1 MYIVYYYNYSI
12 RYLFD
17 MKTLNLYVTKSF
29 LITFFMALGVL
40 TFGMTGARIA
50 RILDVIANG
59 LPVSTFLQ
67 FLAYIMPVVL
77 TFTIPWA
84 IMAAVMLV
92 FGRLSADSE
101 ITAMRACGISL
112 LQVISPIILITFII
126 TGICLYIQLFVA
138 PVSYF
143 KSRELTRD
151 AAINQPIAMFEPGRP
166 LHYGNTIIYIDDK
179 IDNRILKNVQI
190 YTLDPSRPGDIAQD
204 VTAAE
209 GYLETDKDNQILTI
223 VLKNCLTI
231 DKKSKQETRVASEE
245 LRFHFEYGRSITA
258 TEVFRAPK
266 YMNATELIARIRDV
280 KKISPRNEKMECA
293 LESQLNCRIAL
304 GLSPIAFL
312 LLGMPLAIR
321 TSRKETS
328 VGLFLSVLLAGAFF
342 IMILLFNSMTGSPQI
357 YPQYL
362 LWLPNIIFQ
371 TLGAYLT
378 YKVSHI

>member
-1 MYIVYYYNYSI
+1 
-12 RYLFD
+12 

-59 LPVSTFLQ
+59 LPVSAFLQ

-112 LQVISPIILITFII
+112 LQVISPVILLTFLITAL
-126 TGICLYIQLFVA
+126 CLYIQLFVA

-166 LHYGNTIIYIDDK
+166 LHYANTIIYIDDK
-179 IDNRILKNVQI
+179 INNKILKNVQI
-190 YTLDPSRPGDIAQD
+190 YTIDPAKPGEVAQD

-231 DKKSKQETRVASEE
+231 DKKSKQETRVASDE
-245 LRFHFEYGRSITA
+245 LRFHFEYGKSLTA
-258 TEVFRAPK
+258 NAVFRAPK

-280 KKISPRNEKMECA
+280 KKISPRNPKMECA
-293 LESQLNCRIAL
+293 LESQLNCR
-304 GLSPIAFL
+304 
-312 LLGMPLAIR
+312 
-321 TSRKETS
+321 
-328 VGLFLSVLLAGAFF
+328 
-342 IMILLFNSMTGSPQI
+342 
-357 YPQYL
+357 
-362 LWLPNIIFQ
+362 
-371 TLGAYLT
+371 
-378 YKVSHI
+378 

>member
-1 MYIVYYYNYSI
+1 
-12 RYLFD
+12 
-17 MKTLNLYVTKSF
+17 MKTLNLYVTRAF
-29 LITFFMALGVL
+29 LVTFFMALGVL

-50 RILDVIANG
+50 RIFDVIANG
-59 LPVSTFLQ
+59 LPVSAFLQ
-67 FLAYIMPVVL
+67 FLVYIMPVVL

-112 LQVISPIILITFII
+112 LQVVSPIILITLMI
-126 TGICLYIQLFVA
+126 TALCLYIQLFVA

-143 KSRELTRD
+143 KARQLTRD

-166 LHYGNTIIYIDDK
+166 LHYENMIIYIDDK
-179 IDNRILKNVQI
+179 IDNKILKNVQI
-190 YTLDPSRPGDIAQD
+190 YTVDPKRPGEVAQD
-204 VTAAE
+204 VTAGE
-209 GYLETDKDNQILTI
+209 GYLDMDRENQILTI

-231 DKKSKQETRVASEE
+231 DKKSKQETRVASDE
-245 LRFHFEYGRSITA
+245 LRFHFNYGRNIT
-258 TEVFRAPK
+258 ESSLFRAPK
-266 YMNATELIARIRDV
+266 YMSATELMAKIRDV
-280 KKISPRNEKMECA
+280 KKLSPRNKKMECS

-328 VGLFLSVLLAGAFF
+328 VGLFLSVLLAGSFF
-342 IMILLFNSMTGSPQI
+342 ISILLLNSMTGSPQI

-371 TLGAYLT
+371 ALGAYLT
-378 YKVSHI
+378 FKVSHL

>member
-1 MYIVYYYNYSI
+1 
-12 RYLFD
+12 
-17 MKTLNLYVTKSF
+17 MKTLNLYVTKAFMVTF
-29 LITFFMALGVL
+29 LMALGVL

-50 RILDVIANG
+50 RIMDVIANG
-59 LPVSTFLQ
+59 LPLSVFLQ
-67 FLAYIMPVVL
+67 FLMYIMPVVL

-112 LQVISPIILITFII
+112 LQVIAPIMLITFLI
-126 TGICLYIQLFVA
+126 TGLCLYIQLFVA
-138 PVSYF
+138 PTSYY
-143 KSRELTRD
+143 KARILTRD

-179 IDNRILKNVQI
+179 INNKILKNVQI
-190 YTLDPSRPGDIAQD
+190 YTVDPKNPGEVAQD

-209 GYLETDKDNQILTI
+209 GYLEMDRANQILTI

-231 DKKSKQETRVASEE
+231 DKKSKKETRVASDE
-245 LRFHFEYGRSITA
+245 LRLHFNYGQTIVA
-258 TEVFRAPK
+258 GGLFRAPK
-266 YMNATELIARIRDV
+266 YMTATELMARIREV
-280 KKISPRNEKMECA
+280 KKFSPRNERMECA

-321 TSRKETS
+321 TSRRETS
-328 VGLFLSVLLAGAFF
+328 VGLFLSVILAGSFF
-342 IMILLFNSMTGSPQI
+342 ILILLLNSMTGSPQL
-357 YPQYL
+357 YPQHL

-371 TLGAYLT
+371 ALGAVLT
-378 YKVSHI
+378 YKVSHL

>member
-1 MYIVYYYNYSI
+1 
-12 RYLFD
+12 
-17 MKTLNLYVTKSF
+17 MKTLNLYVTRAF
-29 LITFFMALGVL
+29 LVTFFMALGVL

-59 LPVSTFLQ
+59 LPISAFLQ
-67 FLAYIMPVVL
+67 FLVYIMPVVL

-112 LQVISPIILITFII
+112 LQVVSPIILITLMI
-126 TGICLYIQLFVA
+126 TALCLYIQLFVA
-138 PVSYF
+138 PISYF
-143 KSRELTRD
+143 KARQLTRD

-166 LHYGNTIIYIDDK
+166 LHYENTIIYIDDK
-179 IDNRILKNVQI
+179 IDNKILKNVQI
-190 YTLDPSRPGDIAQD
+190 YTVDPKRPGEVAQD
-204 VTAAE
+204 VTAGE
-209 GYLETDKDNQILTI
+209 GHLEMDRENQILTI

-231 DKKSKQETRVASEE
+231 DKKSKQETRVASDE
-245 LRFHFEYGRSITA
+245 LRFHFNYGKSITENA
-258 TEVFRAPK
+258 LFRAPK
-266 YMNATELIARIRDV
+266 YMSATELMARIRDV
-280 KKISPRNEKMECA
+280 KKLSPRNRKMECS
-293 LESQLNCRIAL
+293 LECQLNCRIAL

-328 VGLFLSVLLAGAFF
+328 VGLFLSVLLAGTFF
-342 IMILLFNSMTGSPQI
+342 ISILLLNSMTGKPQL

-371 TLGAYLT
+371 ALGAYLT
-378 YKVSHI
+378 FKVSHL

>member
-1 MYIVYYYNYSI
+1 
-12 RYLFD
+12 

-59 LPVSTFLQ
+59 LPISAFLQ
-67 FLAYIMPVVL
+67 FLAYIMPVVF

-112 LQVISPIILITFII
+112 LQVISPIILITFLI
-126 TGICLYIQLFVA
+126 TGLCLYIQLFVA
-138 PVSYF
+138 PVSYY

-151 AAINQPIAMFEPGRP
+151 AAVNQPIAMFEPGRS

-179 IDNRILKNVQI
+179 IDNKILKNVQI
-190 YTLDPSRPGDIAQD
+190 YTIDPSNPGEVAQD
-204 VTAAE
+204 VNAAE

-231 DKKSKQETRVASEE
+231 DKKSKQETRVASDE
-245 LRFHFEYGRSITA
+245 LRFHFEYGKSLTGNA
-258 TEVFRAPK
+258 VFRAPK

-280 KKISPRNEKMECA
+280 KKMSPRNDKMECA

-328 VGLFLSVLLAGAFF
+328 VGLFMSVLLAGAFF
-342 IMILLFNSMTGSPQI
+342 IMILLFNSMTGSPSI